1 VTSKMRNMISDT
13 SCIIVL
19 DKLEL
24 LYILKEIYGTV
35 LVTKEVANEYGSNL
49 PDWIYVKE
57 VQDRKTLKLI
67 SAFVDLGEASS
78 LALALETENSTVIM
92 DDLKGRSIAEK
103 LSVKITGTLGVLV
116 KAKDREIIYSL
127 MDVVEQLK
135 AKGFRISK
143 ELEKELLKYD

>member
-1 VTSKMRNMISDT
+1 MTSKMRNMISDT

-67 SAFVDLGEASS
+67 SAFVDLG
-78 LALALETENSTVIM
+78 
-92 DDLKGRSIAEK
+92 
-103 LSVKITGTLGVLV
+103 
-116 KAKDREIIYSL
+116 
-127 MDVVEQLK
+127 
-135 AKGFRISK
+135 
-143 ELEKELLKYD
+143 

>member
-1 VTSKMRNMISDT
+1 MRNMISDT

>member
-1 VTSKMRNMISDT
+1 MTSKMRNMISDT

>member
-1 VTSKMRNMISDT
+1 M
-13 SCIIVL
+13 
-19 DKLEL
+19 
-24 LYILKEIYGTV
+24 
-35 LVTKEVANEYGSNL
+35 TKEVANEYGSNL

-103 LSVKITGTLGVLV
+103 LSVKITGTLGVLI

-143 ELEKELLKYD
+143 ELEKEFLKYD